1 MALSE
6 TERKRSQRERT
17 AASRERAKQ
26 RVADSEAGNEQ
37 RSKDQFDQWRVA
49 NRLVSPGE
57 RQAFVNCET
66 AADALQVCREFL
78 AALHQ
83 PDIMVNESLL
93 SAERRVIEAWIAI
106 GAPLLNRNSL
116 RFDEETGSTIDGF
129 TVEFDSKWIA
139 LPGANEV
146 IDVASLPAL
155 EIPTVVEVPAAP
167 PAPPAPQWDDPAFK
181 NYRTPEVVA
190 TCKAQQDACD
200 ADARRISAKNLK
212 RETEREKRVGVGY
225 AYDVAE

>member
-37 RSKDQFDQWRVA
+37 KSKDQFDQWRVA

-66 AADALQVCREFL
+66 VADALQVCREFL

-93 SAERRVIEAWIAI
+93 SAERRVMTAWIKI
-106 GAPLLNRNSL
+106 GAPLLNRNNL

-129 TVEFDSKWIA
+129 TFDFDSKWVP
-139 LPGANEV
+139 LPGSDEI
-146 IDVASLPAL
+146 IDVSTLPAIV
-155 EIPTVVEVPAAP
+155 IPAVVEVPAVPAVQAP
-167 PAPPAPQWDDPAFK
+167 AIVNDPALK

-190 TCKAQQDACD
+190 RCKQQQDACD
-200 ADARRISAKNLK
+200 AEARKIAANNL
-212 RETEREKRVGVGY
+212 ERELAKEKRLGAY
-225 AYDVAE
+225 AYACDAE